1 MGLANYYRR
10 FIRGYA
16 RIATPLHKLTHK
28 NAVFT
33 WSLECQ
39 QAFDTLKSALVT
51 APVLQFPVFDKPFI
65 LHTDAS
71 NWAVGAVLCQ
81 EHEGREHAIAYYSR
95 QLTTAECHYSTT
107 EREALAVISAVKNFY
122 PYLYGR
128 TFTLITD
135 HNPLTTLT
143 KLRDV
148 GGRLSRWILF
158 LQQFDYT
165 MVYKTGSLNTDADVL
180 SQVPQCSLHI
190 PL

>member
-1 MGLANYYRR
+1 M
-10 FIRGYA
+10 
-16 RIATPLHKLTHK
+16 
-28 NAVFT
+28 
-33 WSLECQ
+33 
-39 QAFDTLKSALVT
+39 
-51 APVLQFPVFDKPFI
+51 QFPVFDKPFI

-81 EHEGREHAIAYYSR
+81 EHEGREHAMAYYSR

-148 GGRLSRWILF
+148 GGRLSCWILF

-165 MVYKTGSLNTDADVL
+165 MVYKTGSLNTDADAL
-180 SQVPQCSLHI
+180 SRVPQSVHYIFHCEEI
-190 PL
+190 VTKGW